1 MNKSS
6 PAQSPSVLVKNCV
19 SESHEG
25 PQELQL
31 DNESVSNELLILAS
45 QKYEDDRGCYLEE
58 NDETDEILLLASQQF
73 EEQYSSDERCLEILI
88 YDMDHQEVQ
97 SKLVMQEGLVFLKK
111 HKGKISGLQ
120 RCGVIGYNTDCR
132 CHALR
137 KKNNSTH

>member
-1 MNKSS
+1 MLVNKSS

-31 DNESVSNELLILAS
+31 DNESVSDELFILAS

-73 EEQYSSDERCLEILI
+73 EEQYSSDGEVSKAFSCMYSQITAASDWPRLFLHPRCFCLA
-88 YDMDHQEVQ
+88 YHY
-97 SKLVMQEGLVFLKK
+97 FL
-111 HKGKISGLQ
+111 SYL
-120 RCGVIGYNTDCR
+120 
-132 CHALR
+132 
-137 KKNNSTH
+137 